1 MGVLW
6 TCLAIHTQSDTTNS
20 QKTFIFSEQINF
32 IPHVF
37 LKIFR
42 SKNQNRNA
50 RTRILPNMGLLV
62 KYQQQ
67 YQLSFKIMSKK
78 ISLNKILINFLKTQ
92 KKNYFGTNLGRFGPN
107 LVKNEFSWK
116 RGLSQFLNI
125 PIIYHYVKNQRKLM
139 NYS

>member
-1 MGVLW
+1 
-6 TCLAIHTQSDTTNS
+6 
-20 QKTFIFSEQINF
+20 
-32 IPHVF
+32 
-37 LKIFR
+37 
-42 SKNQNRNA
+42 
-50 RTRILPNMGLLV
+50 
-62 KYQQQ
+62 
-67 YQLSFKIMSKK
+67 MSKK

-139 NYS
+139 NYSW